1 VLALVI
7 LSCVLLICV
16 GCGGGGAGRDAPKI
30 APDTGI
36 GVQYAEIKAK
46 QAEMSEQDWKDY
58 RNSLWKEEIQ
68 WIGWVNKV
76 EGSGNNMW
84 LKVDMNPPSNWDVA
98 LQIAS
103 ENLLKLRPGTEVTF
117 KGKIDEVRDAAEG
130 DAASVKV
137 WLMEASVV
145 E

>member
-1 VLALVI
+1 
-7 LSCVLLICV
+7 V
-16 GCGGGGAGRDAPKI
+16 GCGGGGAGRDEPRI

-36 GVQYAEIKAK
+36 GVQFAEIKSK
-46 QAEMSEQDWKDY
+46 QTELSEQEWQDY
-58 RNSLWKEEIQ
+58 KVSLWGQEIQ

-84 LKVDMNPPSNWDVA
+84 LKVDMNPPSNWDVT

-117 KGKIDEVRDAAEG
+117 KGKIDEVRDASEG
-130 DAASVKV
+130 EASSIKV
-137 WLMEASVV
+137 WLMDAAVV
-145 E
+145 D